1 MGIGKDVYR
10 QRRDKL
16 AAVMR
21 QQGIAAARFED
32 FEHMRSPSL
41 RYLCG
46 HPGDAFLV
54 VDAGGTSILVAW
66 DRVMADKMAYVDR
79 VFSYTDFGRNSEI
92 ALRRVLEELGI
103 PRGANVELPSA
114 TAYPR
119 YVDHVAAL
127 DEWDLL
133 CRNGGMDDVV
143 VSMRSV
149 KDSGE
154 LEIYEKLS
162 SLTNNLIGEI
172 EEEVR
177 RGSLATE
184 TEVALFI
191 EREARRA
198 GAEGTGFDTIAAGPE
213 RSFGIHAFPSYGA
226 GPFGSKGFSILDFGV
241 VLEGYTS
248 DVTMSFV
255 RGPLKPRQERM
266 LQLVREAYTKS
277 AAACGPGVAAR
288 QPALVADEVFA
299 QAGFTMPHSLG
310 HGIGLEAHEAPGVN
324 LRDENDA
331 ILEPG
336 TIITIEPGL
345 YDPELGGIRWEN
357 DILITEDGARVL
369 TESKIVE
376 L

>member
-1 MGIGKDVYR
+1 MSIAGDVYR
-10 QRRDKL
+10 RRRDTL
-16 AAVMR
+16 AAAMR
-21 QQGIAAARFED
+21 KQGIAAVRFED
-32 FEHMRSPSL
+32 FENMRSPSL

-54 VDAGGTSILVAW
+54 IDSSGASILVAW
-66 DRVMADKMAYVDR
+66 DRTMADKMAFVDK
-79 VFSYTDFGRNSEI
+79 VFSYTDSGRRSET

-103 PRGANVELPSA
+103 PRGGRIELPSA
-114 TAYPR
+114 TSYPR

-127 DEWDLL
+127 DEWDLV
-133 CRNGGMDDVV
+133 CRSGGMDEILL
-143 VSMRSV
+143 SMRSI
-149 KDSGE
+149 KDPGE
-154 LEIYEKLS
+154 LEIYERLS
-162 SLTNNLIGEI
+162 SLTNTLIGEI
-172 EEEVR
+172 EERVR

-184 TEVALFI
+184 TDVALFI

-226 GPFGSKGFSILDFGV
+226 GAFGTRGFSILDFGV

-255 RGPLKPRQERM
+255 RGPLEPRQERM
-266 LQLVREAYTKS
+266 LELVREAYEK
-277 AAACGPGVAAR
+277 AVAACAPGIPAR
-288 QPALVADEVFA
+288 QPALLADSIFA
-299 QAGFTMPHSLG
+299 QAGYSMPHSLG
-310 HGIGLEAHEAPGVN
+310 HGIGLEAHEAPGIN
-324 LRDENDA
+324 LREENDA
-331 ILEPG
+331 LLEPG

-345 YDPELGGIRWEN
+345 YHPELGGIRWEN
-357 DILITEDGARVL
+357 DVLITETGARVL